1 MILETLTSKLDQLL
15 SLRRIIQF
23 PVSGFQFLQ
32 VKVRERVPVL
42 RTELPPNHYI
52 IKWIVLCA
60 PCLLCPSSLNAS
72 PDISCLNRLDPSDAV
87 LIAAPDGHIL
97 FKRNETKKYIPASTL
112 KILTALTAIH
122 HFGLSHRFQTKFY
135 TDPDGNLIVKGF
147 GDPLLTSE
155 VWLEI
160 SEILA
165 NKIQQFNDLI
175 LDDSYFTHQIKIP
188 GVEKSTNP
196 YDAPLGALC
205 ANFNTVF
212 FDHNSEG
219 GIISA
224 EPQTP
229 MTPFAR
235 KKIRALG
242 QKKGRYT
249 FSHDQQDTARYA
261 GELLLHF
268 LKQRGVKHSG
278 KMRLETVASEDDL
291 IYTYSSSITLES
303 AIKKMMEFS
312 NNFVA
317 NQICFAMGAHEYGP
331 PGTLKKGVKVISD
344 YAKEELHLKDLDIVE
359 GSGISRENRISA
371 LGMQTVLVRF
381 KPYRHLLKRSDKTLF
396 KTGTLK
402 NIHNRAGYIERSL
415 NSPYTFV
422 VFLNSGTPGIESLM
436 RCIEKTFSD

>member
-1 MILETLTSKLDQLL
+1 MTLETLTSKLDQLL

-23 PVSGFQFLQ
+23 PVSSFQFPQ
-32 VKVRERVPVL
+32 VKAQKHVSVL
-42 RTELPPNHYI
+42 CTELPRKRYLIKYI
-52 IKWIVLCA
+52 LLCA
-60 PCLLCPSSLNAS
+60 LCSLYPSSLNAS
-72 PDISCLNRLDPSDAV
+72 PDIACLNIIDPSDAI

-135 TDPDGNLIVKGF
+135 TDPDGNLIIKGF

-155 VWLEI
+155 VWLEL

-165 NKIQQFNDLI
+165 DKIQRFNDLI
-175 LDDSYFTHQIKIP
+175 LDDSYFSQQIKIP

-212 FDHNSEG
+212 FDHDSKG
-219 GIISA
+219 RVISA

-235 KKIRALG
+235 EKIAALG

-268 LKQRGVKHSG
+268 LNQRGVNNNG
-278 KMRLETVASEDDL
+278 EICLGTIDPEDKL
-291 IYTYSSSITLES
+291 IYTYYSNFTLES
-303 AIKKMMEFS
+303 VIKKMLEFS

-317 NQICFAMGAHEYGP
+317 NQICIALGVHVYGQ
-331 PGTLKKGVKVISD
+331 PGTLEKGVLVISE
-344 YAKEELHLKDLDIVE
+344 YAKEELHLADLDIVE
-359 GSGISRENRISA
+359 GSGISRQNRISA
-371 LGMQTVLVRF
+371 LDMLVVLKKFR
-381 KPYRHLLKRSDKTLF
+381 PYRRLLKRSGKILF

-402 NIHNRAGYIERSL
+402 GINTRAGYMESSTDTPCPFVIFLNNGDADIER
-415 NSPYTFV
+415 
-422 VFLNSGTPGIESLM
+422 LM
-436 RCIEKTFSD
+436 SCIENQIAH